1 MSTIEVNGRSYET
14 DEEGYLLN
22 LSEWNE
28 EVAVYIAKTEDIE
41 MTEQHWDIVN
51 FLREYFEEYQ
61 IAPAVRVLTKAVGK
75 KLGAEKGT
83 SEYLYSLFP
92 YGPGKQACK
101 IAGLAKP
108 TGCI

>member
-1 MSTIEVNGRSYET
+1 MSTIEVEGKSYET
-14 DEEGYLLN
+14 DEEGYLVN
-22 LSEWNE
+22 LADWNP
-28 EVAVYIAKTEDIE
+28 AIANYIAKTEDID

-75 KLGAEKGT
+75 KLGADKGT
-83 SEYLYSLFP
+83 SEYMYSLFP

>member
-1 MSTIEVNGRSYET
+1 MSTIEVEGKSYET
-14 DEEGYLLN
+14 DEEGYLVN
-22 LSEWNE
+22 LSDWNPAI
-28 EVAVYIAKTEDIE
+28 AVYIAKTEDIE

-75 KLGAEKGT
+75 KLGADKGT
-83 SEYLYSLFP
+83 SEYMYSLFP